1 MSNKQESANELIA
14 ENIRLHEKIAR
25 SYDQRHNEIYNALE
39 QERLSKSLSEATD
52 WIGSGGLRSMDYGCG
67 AGNLTSHLV
76 RLGHNVTA
84 ADVTP
89 SFTKITT
96 ALDPAHIT
104 PFVLNGSDMH
114 EIESNTFDLIA
125 TYSVLHHIPDYLS
138 AIKEMIR
145 VIKPGGIVYLDHEAS
160 PEHWKP
166 SKALSEFRSK
176 TAVKPSIS
184 SYVVRLLS
192 PKWWVKRVRKTIN
205 PRYAEEGDIHVWH
218 DDHIEWDSIR
228 KLLNNEG
235 VEILRDESYLLY
247 QPHYNEQVWR
257 EYRNRC
263 TDMHIVVG
271 RKR

>member
-1 MSNKQESANELIA
+1 
-14 ENIRLHEKIAR
+14 
-25 SYDQRHNEIYNALE
+25 
-39 QERLSKSLSEATD
+39 
-52 WIGSGGLRSMDYGCG
+52 MDYGCG

-166 SKALSEFRSK
+166 SQALSEFRSK